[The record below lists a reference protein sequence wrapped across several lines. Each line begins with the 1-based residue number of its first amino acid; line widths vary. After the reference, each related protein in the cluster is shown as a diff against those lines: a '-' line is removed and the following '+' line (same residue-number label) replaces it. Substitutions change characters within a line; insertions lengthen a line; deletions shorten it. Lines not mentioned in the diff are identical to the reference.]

1 MKNIKNA
8 RLSGKETLEAYEE
21 KRVFKR
27 LINKKIDL
35 KAYKIDSIFVD
46 PPREGID
53 QDTISK
59 IIHFDEIIYISCG
72 FESLKRDIDILKKTH
87 EIKKVAMFDQFP
99 YTDHIESGVIL
110 KKITPIN

>member
-1 MKNIKNA
+1 MNDVLTQGFIKEN
-8 RLSGKETLEAYEE
+8 GKPS
-21 KRVFKR
+21 VSI
-27 LINKKIDL
+27 IN
-35 KAYKIDSIFVD
+35 

>member
-1 MKNIKNA
+1 MIRIKKQP
-8 RLSGKETLEAYEE
+8 LL
-21 KRVFKR
+21 R

-35 KAYKIDSIFVD
+35 KSYKINSIFVD

-53 QDTISK
+53 RDTISK
-59 IIHFDEIIYISCG
+59 ITHFEEIIYISCG

-110 KKITPIN
+110 KKITPVN